1 MRIRSLAILLV
12 MMLSAA
18 FTAGA
23 QSYRYEIGAGLGMSG
38 YIGDANKSNM
48 FKNPGFAGGFLFRYV
63 MNYRFAIKGAL
74 STASLSANSADF
86 DDYFPGGETYK
97 FSSQVYNLD
106 AQFEF
111 NFFNYGIGYKY
122 KRLHRLVPYLAL
134 GVGATMASCDGNSTV
149 AFSLPMSAGAK
160 FKVSE
165 RLNLGLEFTMRK
177 VFSDKVD
184 NFTLDDLNGIK
195 SSFMKNTDWCS
206 TIMLSVTYEFG
217 KRCTQCHYVE

>member
-1 MRIRSLAILLV
+1 MLRFAASILALLISLGI
-12 MMLSAA
+12 
-18 FTAGA
+18 TAGA
-23 QSYRYEIGAGLGMSG
+23 QEYRSEIGAALGVSG
-38 YIGDANKSNM
+38 YLGDCNKSN
-48 FKNPGFAGGFLFRYV
+48 FLKNPGVAGGAVFRYV
-63 MNYRFAIKGAL
+63 FNYRMAVKANL
-74 STASLSANSADF
+74 SMATLSGNSADF
-86 DDYFPGGETYK
+86 DDVLPGGETYK
-97 FSSQVYNLD
+97 FNSQLYD
-106 AQFEF
+106 IGARFEF

>member
-1 MRIRSLAILLV
+1 
-12 MMLSAA
+12 
-18 FTAGA
+18 
-23 QSYRYEIGAGLGMSG
+23 
-38 YIGDANKSNM
+38 
-48 FKNPGFAGGFLFRYV
+48 
-63 MNYRFAIKGAL
+63 
-74 STASLSANSADF
+74 
-86 DDYFPGGETYK
+86 
-97 FSSQVYNLD
+97 
-106 AQFEF
+106 
-111 NFFNYGIGYKY
+111 
-122 KRLHRLVPYLAL
+122 
-134 GVGATMASCDGNSTV
+134 
-149 AFSLPMSAGAK
+149 MSAGAK